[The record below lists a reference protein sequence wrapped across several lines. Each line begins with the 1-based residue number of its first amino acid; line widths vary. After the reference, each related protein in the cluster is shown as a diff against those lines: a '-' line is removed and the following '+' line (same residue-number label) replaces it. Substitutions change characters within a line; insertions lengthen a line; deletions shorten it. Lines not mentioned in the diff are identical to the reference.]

1 MATRLIILL
10 LLAFGLSAA
19 KAQGDSLFQLVRSFD
34 GDIVDV
40 AVDHLDQ
47 VYFISSQGQVKKL
60 SPAGDSLAVYNGL
73 RQYGNL
79 FSMDVSNP
87 LRPLLFYRDYATV
100 VLLDR
105 FLAPIASIN
114 LKKYNIL
121 QPAAAGLS
129 YDNNIWIFD
138 EWDNKLKRI
147 NEAGNLLL
155 ETPDFRTAFSEPL
168 RPQQIISDN
177 GFVYLAD
184 TLRGIYVFDNYGAFK
199 KAIPVK
205 GWNSLWIRGN
215 NVVTIHK
222 DYVQSYNPT
231 TFLQRQGS
239 LPAFRPY
246 LHAVTNGSRLISVFG
261 NRAEVYQYRF

>member
-1 MATRLIILL
+1 
-10 LLAFGLSAA
+10 LLAFGFTAA
-19 KAQGDSLFQLVRSFD
+19 KAQGDSLFRLVRSFE
-34 GDIVDV
+34 GDIADV

-47 VYFISSQGQVKKL
+47 LYFISSQGQVKKL

-79 FSMDVSNP
+79 FSIDVSNP

-114 LKKYNIL
+114 LKKYNVL

-129 YDNNIWIFD
+129 YDNNIWVFD

-147 NEAGNLLL
+147 NEAGTILL
-155 ETPDFRTAFSEPL
+155 ETPDFRTAFAEPL

-199 KAIPVK
+199 KSIPVK
-205 GWNSLWIRGN
+205 GWNSLWIKSN
-215 NVVTIHK
+215 NVITISR
-222 DYVQSYNPT
+222 DQLLLYNT
-231 TFLQRQGS
+231 TTQMQRQGR
-239 LPAFRPY
+239 LPAFQPY